1 MWTRL
6 AAAVA
11 LCAAGLAAP
20 TEASAKKRNDGEG
33 VEISITVRDL
43 QGEPIPTAVVRHP
56 DEADRHRVN
65 AATGEYVDDVLYLPD
80 GSELIFTPGM
90 TIQFEISAP
99 GYMMQ
104 IVQYDIKKRKNRIEI
119 TLPPL
124 PLDEDDEIEE
134 PLIQFGRDRP
144 REVGGGRPAN

>member
-1 MWTRL
+1 MQNRFAPL
-6 AAAVA
+6 ALLGAA
-11 LCAAGLAAP
+11 LLAAP
-20 TEASAKKRNDGEG
+20 GTALAKKGSDGEG
-33 VEISITVRDL
+33 VPVYVTVMDL
-43 QGEPIPTAVVRHP
+43 EGKPVPTAVIRHP

-65 AATGEYVDDVLYLPD
+65 AATGEWFASVLYLPD